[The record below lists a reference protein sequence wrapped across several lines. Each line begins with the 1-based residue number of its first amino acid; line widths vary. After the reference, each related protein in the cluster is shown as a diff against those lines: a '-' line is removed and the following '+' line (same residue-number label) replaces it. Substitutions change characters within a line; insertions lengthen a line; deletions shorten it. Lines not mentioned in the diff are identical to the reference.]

1 MTIETL
7 ERAKD
12 IQHQIEV
19 IEDAIDGFKTSKELY
34 FGYEEFSL
42 NSMGSKFAG
51 LPKRCQQPILELL
64 KKELD
69 VLKKELKDL

>member
-19 IEDAIDGFKTSKELY
+19 IEDAIYGYENSKEKY
-34 FGYEEFSL
+34 FGFERMSL
-42 NSMGSKFAG
+42 TNFNNSFVA
-51 LPKRCQQPILELL
+51 LPERCQQPVLELL

>member
-7 ERAKD
+7 EKAKD

-19 IEDAIDGFKTSKELY
+19 IGDVIYGCENSRGEY
-34 FGYEEFSL
+34 FGFEETSL
-42 NSMGSKFAG
+42 TSLKNSFVA
-51 LPKRCQQPILELL
+51 LPERCQQPILELL

-69 VLKKELKDL
+69 ALKKELKDL